1 MEVCTCGA
9 LQKDR
14 IILRERGG
22 SLVHVGLYYG
32 LLWMMGKL
40 FHVQNYGKEKSRHR
54 HTYTH
59 GESRK
64 VPPEKRSQVIGTFL
78 FFW

>member
-1 MEVCTCGA
+1 VE
-9 LQKDR
+9 LYRKKDR
-14 IILRERGG
+14 IILREEG

-40 FHVQNYGKEKSRHR
+40 FHVQNYGKEKSRH
-54 HTYTH
+54 TYTH

-64 VPPEKRSQVIGTFL
+64 VPPQKRSQVIGTFCCY
-78 FFW
+78 FWVM